1 MTPERLAE
9 IRQKYA
15 LRNDRLRAVID
26 LLTALDAHR
35 EAVEVAAKAEI
46 KNAKID
52 WEERGSFPL
61 TWEDF
66 VDEAFRNDPILAAAI
81 KDQREKTNER

>member
-35 EAVEVAAKAEI
+35 AAVEVAAADI
-46 KNAKID
+46 WLTARSD
-52 WEERGSFPL
+52 YQMYGSGCI
-61 TWEDF
+61 TSMEF
-66 VDEAFRNDPILAAAI
+66 VDEKVLANPILAAAI
-81 KDQREKTNER
+81 KDQREKTR